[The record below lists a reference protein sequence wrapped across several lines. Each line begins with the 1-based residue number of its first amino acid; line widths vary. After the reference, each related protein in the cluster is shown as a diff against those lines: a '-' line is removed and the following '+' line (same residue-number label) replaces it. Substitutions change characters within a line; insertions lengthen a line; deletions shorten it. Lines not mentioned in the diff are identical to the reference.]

1 MREQRSLC
9 GYGSRVAIDTPPAEQ
24 IRRRTGLRDVLAVA
38 TITIAFLVMTPWWS
52 GLDTPDSEFYASLA
66 IFTDQ
71 VTDRAPIDSY
81 FWTRLGYIAPVH
93 GLISFL
99 GIWGGFAAYK
109 ALLLAIITG
118 SSYTLAR
125 RATGFWRA
133 TWLTAAVVASSVL
146 LAYLGNPY
154 ITASIMAGTAALVAL
169 STFDK
174 PLAAI
179 ASGLVLGWMAMA
191 YPGGALLG
199 GSIWLALRVYGF
211 RTVSNTTVRSQLA
224 YLATATVFTLLSLAV
239 FWLSGRALFPG
250 LDWLG
255 TYVEASRFDYSR
267 YSSGEWVWLRDI
279 SLLVPASVLI
289 IAIINVIA
297 HKRTSSADPQSNRR
311 RAAEW
316 ALIISATSIG
326 FILAYS
332 PFFGAHFLEAP
343 PSQAM
348 LWPPAM
354 IAVALIAASRMED
367 DPKPKPTIIITAI
380 AGLAIIVLAG
390 RVDPNLSLAAGWL
403 IAIVLIGVVVLTPQR
418 TFATIIAA
426 TVFLAGA
433 QLLQNSRE
441 PLGQFMLDPYT
452 WAYQSNPNEQKL
464 RTAVNAQ
471 QWLLDNTT
479 DRDRVLLWVDGPWTQ
494 GDREL
499 YTVASMQLWGDNR
512 ITLEP
517 TLTDDYGLNALTT
530 IKPTVIAMYGKS
542 MDAIDT
548 FYASIPRERQPSPPI
563 CYDYTWPIDPVSDFP
578 TTVGHTCLTRLSW

>member
-1 MREQRSLC
+1 MAHDINAARL
-9 GYGSRVAIDTPPAEQ
+9 T
-24 IRRRTGLRDVLAVA
+24 RRRPQLRDVAAVA
-38 TITIAFLVMTPWWS
+38 AVTIAFLILTPWWS

-71 VTDRAPIDSY
+71 ITDRAPIDSY

-93 GLISFL
+93 ALISVL

-109 ALLLAIITG
+109 ALLLAIITA
-118 SSYTLAR
+118 STFTLTR
-125 RATGFWRA
+125 RSTGFWRA
-133 TWLTAAVVASSVL
+133 TWLTAAAVASSVL
-146 LAYLGNPY
+146 VAYLGNPY
-154 ITASIMAGTAALVAL
+154 ITGTIMAGTAALAAL
-169 STFDK
+169 ATFQQ
-174 PLAAI
+174 PAAAI
-179 ASGLVLGWMAMA
+179 ASGAVLGWMAMA

-199 GSIWLALRVYGF
+199 GSIWIALLIY
-211 RTVSNTTVRSQLA
+211 RTRTTTNAHPISTFISAAL
-224 YLATATVFTLLSLAV
+224 TTLISLAA
-239 FWLSGRALFPG
+239 FWMAGRALFPG

-255 TYVEASRFDYSR
+255 TYIEASSFDYSR

-279 SLLVPASVLI
+279 SLLVPLSVPI
-289 IAIINVIA
+289 IAIINVIT
-297 HKRTSSADPQSNRR
+297 HKKRQQEEQERRRTQV

-316 ALIISATSIG
+316 ALLISATSIG

-354 IAVALIAASRMED
+354 IAIALIAASRMPD
-367 DPKPKPTIIITAI
+367 DPTRSSFAIVIAIIGLTAIII
-380 AGLAIIVLAG
+380 AG
-390 RVDPNLSLAAGWL
+390 RIDPNLPLAAGWL
-403 IAIVLIGVVVLTPQR
+403 IAIALIALVVITPQR
-418 TFATIIAA
+418 TIATLIAT
-426 TVFLAGA
+426 TVFLTGA

-441 PLGQFMLDPYT
+441 PLGQFMLDPYA
-452 WAYQSNPNEQKL
+452 WAYQGNPNEQKI

-479 DRDRVLLWVDGPWTQ
+479 EQDQILLWVDGPWMQ

-512 ITLEP
+512 VTLEP
-517 TLTDDYGLNALTT
+517 TLTDEYGINALNS
-530 IKPTVIAMYGKS
+530 IKPNVIAMYGKS
-542 MDAIDT
+542 MDAINT
-548 FYASIPRERQPSPPI
+548 FYESVPRERQPTTPI

>member
-1 MREQRSLC
+1 MHEQRSLC

-24 IRRRTGLRDVLAVA
+24 IRLRTGLRDVLAVA
-38 TITIAFLVMTPWWS
+38 AITIAFLILTPWWS

-71 VTDRAPIDSY
+71 ITDRAPIDSY

-93 GLISFL
+93 ALISIL

-109 ALLLAIITG
+109 ALLLAVITA
-118 SSYTLAR
+118 STYTLAR
-125 RATGFWRA
+125 RTTGFWRA

-146 LAYLGNPY
+146 LSYLGNPY
-154 ITASIMAGTAALVAL
+154 ITGSIMAGTAALAAL

-174 PLAAI
+174 PPAAI

-199 GSIWLALRVYGF
+199 GSIWLALRVYGL
-211 RTVSNTTVRSQLA
+211 RTVANTTVRSQLA
-224 YLATATVFTLLSLAV
+224 YLATATTFTFLSLAV

-255 TYVEASRFDYSR
+255 TYIEASRFDYSR

-279 SLLVPASVLI
+279 SLLVPASVLVI
-289 IAIINVIA
+289 SIVNVIA
-297 HKRTSSADPQSNRR
+297 HRRSTSTDQRSKQR

-354 IAVALIAASRMED
+354 ISTALIAASRMQD
-367 DPKPKPTIIITAI
+367 DPKPKPTIIISAAVGLIAIVI
-380 AGLAIIVLAG
+380 AGRI
-390 RVDPNLSLAAGWL
+390 DPNLPLVAGWL
-403 IAIVLIGVVVLTPQR
+403 IALTLIAIVIITPQS
-418 TFATIIAA
+418 TIATLIAT
-426 TVFLAGA
+426 TVFLTGA

-452 WAYQSNPNEQKL
+452 WAYQANPNEQKI

-479 DRDRVLLWVDGPWTQ
+479 DQDRVLLWVDGPWMQ

-512 ITLEP
+512 VTLEP
-517 TLTDDYGLNALTT
+517 TLTDGYGINALNS
-530 IKPTVIAMYGKS
+530 IKPTVIAMNGKS
-542 MDAIDT
+542 MEAITT
-548 FYASIPRERQPSPPI
+548 FYESIPRERQPTPPV